1 MEEGLVNT
9 EGSIEVA
16 DKIFVIAPN
25 DTVLSYVNFYSCFM
39 LVIFIFIFSSSFI
52 EIELTYSAV

>member
-25 DTVLSYVNFYSCFM
+25 DTVLSYVSFYSCFM
-39 LVIFIFIFSSSFI
+39 LVIFICIFSSSFI
-52 EIELTYSAV
+52 EIESTYSTV